1 MSFIFTIIIFLISI
15 FITQYIGKKKIFY
28 IRFFNFLVLNLFLFF
43 LINYLFELEYLLIN
57 FLLCLSLIFSWAGFV
72 IHISNSIFLSLLR
85 LINENDISNYNDLF
99 LIYKQEEKFSE
110 RINVLI
116 NGGYLINKDQNIRFN
131 KNFKNNFLT
140 RLIIFLKD

>member
-1 MSFIFTIIIFLISI
+1 MSFIFTITIFLISI
-15 FITQYIGKKKIFY
+15 FITQYMGKKKVFY
-28 IRFFNFLVLNLFLFF
+28 IRFFNFLFLNLSLFL
-43 LINYLFELEYLLIN
+43 LANYLFELEYLIIN

-85 LINENDISNYNDLF
+85 LINENDISNYKDLF

-116 NGGYLINKDQNIRFN
+116 NGGYLINKDQKIIFN
-131 KNFKNNFLT
+131 NNFKNNFLT
-140 RLIIFLKD
+140 RLIIFLKN